1 MDDRVLCDRSG
12 FRITSAAIRHGRSG
26 GRGDCLSDGD
36 RSLARQTSP
45 LARRRSW
52 TPKGADTMNAATL
65 AERQARERWSGA
77 VASPASAGVLTLPRQ
92 AHVQIAARWHYFRRI
107 SGLLEDA
114 VLLVAIVFM
123 FPLVILLVGASIGLC
138 VRAVIEIVH
147 LFS

>member
-26 GRGDCLSDGD
+26 GRGDCLNDGD

-45 LARRRSW
+45 LARRRFW
-52 TPKGADTMNAATL
+52 TPKGADTMNAATI

-77 VASPASAGVLTLPRQ
+77 VASPASAGALTLPRQ
-92 AHVQIAARWHYFRRI
+92 PHVQIVARRYFRRI

-114 VLLVAIVFM
+114 VWLVAIVFM